1 MQLRRDNAAGNI
13 YNLVGFQTHL
23 RFPEQKRVFS
33 MIPALHDA
41 EFVRYGVMHR
51 NTFLN
56 SPKLLDACYADR
68 RDPMVAFAGQMTG
81 VEGYVESCAS
91 GYLAAVSMAARLA
104 GETRAGLRHRDGH
117 RRAGALCQRQHR
129 GIVPA
134 DECEFRHHRPARA
147 AGAWKKQTRIWPL
160 PTGRL
165 RTWRPWRNEGTG
177 MKIILMQWEATTPG
191 CRGARCTEAA
201 KEFGVQIVLVG
212 RGADILASMKA
223 QGWDTLPDGVE
234 LANAEDVVDMHCDP
248 AAVVKQHPNSSLVL
262 GARMLAQGGGDAF
275 ISVSNTGALLTAAT
289 LLVKRI
295 RGIRRAAFSP
305 VLPTKDG
312 HAILIDAGANAEC
325 TPEFL
330 LQFGCMGSFYA
341 QKALGIESPRVGLL
355 NNGAEDTKGDPLH
368 REAHQLL
375 KRAAEQGTIHF
386 VGNVEARDV
395 PFGAADVIVADG
407 FSGNVLLKTM
417 EGTAMFMSD
426 MMKQMFYRNPLT
438 MLGALLCKRA

>member
-1 MQLRRDNAAGNI
+1 
-13 YNLVGFQTHL
+13 
-23 RFPEQKRVFS
+23 
-33 MIPALHDA
+33 
-41 EFVRYGVMHR
+41 
-51 NTFLN
+51 
-56 SPKLLDACYADR
+56 
-68 RDPMVAFAGQMTG
+68 
-81 VEGYVESCAS
+81 
-91 GYLAAVSMAARLA
+91 
-104 GETRAGLRHRDGH
+104 
-117 RRAGALCQRQHR
+117 
-129 GIVPA
+129 
-134 DECEFRHHRPARA
+134 
-147 AGAWKKQTRIWPL
+147 
-160 PTGRL
+160 
-165 RTWRPWRNEGTG
+165 
-177 MKIILMQWEATTPG
+177 MKIILDAMGGDNAPDAVV
-191 CRGARCTEAA
+191 RGALEAA

-234 LANAEDVVDMHCDP
+234 IANAEDVVDMHCDP

-275 ISVSNTGALLTAAT
+275 ISAGNTGALLTAAT

-305 VLPTKDG
+305 VLPTKEG

-438 MLGALLCKRA
+438 MLGALLCKKGINGIRKTMDYRETGGSIVIGISRPVIKAHGSSDDAAIRGAIRQAIRAVESGFCEEIRANIGQMILPREEEHAE